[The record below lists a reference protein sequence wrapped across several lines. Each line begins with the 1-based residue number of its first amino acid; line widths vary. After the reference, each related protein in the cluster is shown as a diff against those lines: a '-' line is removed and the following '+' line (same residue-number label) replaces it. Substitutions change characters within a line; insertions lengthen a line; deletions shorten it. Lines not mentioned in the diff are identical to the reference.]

1 MLCARATLIAGPTHQ
16 RYEPGAA
23 VRALVFARHL
33 LHPQE
38 LKGNAQLKAI
48 GKRGWTLISFNGHKV
63 LPDNH
68 HFDPPDSPEAQ
79 AFRTAKDSGIG
90 ILVIGPVKK

>member
-23 VRALVFARHL
+23 VRALVFARHM

-38 LKGNAQLKAI
+38 LKGNAKLKALAR
-48 GKRGWTLISFNGHKV
+48 KGWTLISFNGHKV
-63 LPDNH
+63 V
-68 HFDPPDSPEAQ
+68 PDSHRFDAPKSKEAQ
-79 AFRTAKDSGIG
+79 AFQTALDSGIG
-90 ILVIGPVKK
+90 ILVIGPVQK